1 MPENQLA
8 NRTHACVYV
17 RDKEGRVN
25 VARSVSTSDTRH
37 ESAGLVRV
45 ITDGDRRS
53 VEIAGMCVFVG
64 ARQRGRG
71 RYECWTY
78 M

>member
-37 ESAGLVRV
+37 ESAGLAASSQTE
-45 ITDGDRRS
+45 IDG
-53 VEIAGMCVFVG
+53 V
-64 ARQRGRG
+64 
-71 RYECWTY
+71 WK
-78 M
+78 